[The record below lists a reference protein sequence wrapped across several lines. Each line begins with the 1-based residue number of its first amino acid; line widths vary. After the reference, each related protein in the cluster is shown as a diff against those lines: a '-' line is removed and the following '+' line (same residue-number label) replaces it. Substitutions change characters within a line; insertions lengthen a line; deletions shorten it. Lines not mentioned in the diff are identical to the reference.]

1 MGAFVIVIFWII
13 ISALVMFEYIDAI
26 QSAGEN
32 KLIVCLIFFI
42 GGPIFAASDLLQRI
56 LDIFLP
62 EGWNSND

>member
-1 MGAFVIVIFWII
+1 MGAYVIVIFWII
-13 ISALVMFEYIDAI
+13 ISVLVMFEYVDAI

>member
-1 MGAFVIVIFWII
+1 MGAYVIVIFWII
-13 ISALVMFEYIDAI
+13 ISALVMFEYVDAI

-56 LDIFLP
+56 YIFAGRM
-62 EGWNSND
+62 E

>member
-1 MGAFVIVIFWII
+1 
-13 ISALVMFEYIDAI
+13 MFEYVDAI
-26 QSAGEN
+26 QSAGKN

-62 EGWNSND
+62 EGWNGDD

>member
-1 MGAFVIVIFWII
+1 MGAYVTVIFWII

-62 EGWNSND
+62 EGWNGDD